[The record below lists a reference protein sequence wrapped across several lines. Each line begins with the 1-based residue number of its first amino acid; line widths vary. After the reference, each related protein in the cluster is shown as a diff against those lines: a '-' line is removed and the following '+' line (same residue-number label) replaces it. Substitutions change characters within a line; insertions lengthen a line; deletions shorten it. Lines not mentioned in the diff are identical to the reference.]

1 MAATLFVLLG
11 LALLGAHGAYGAA
24 GTVSTSVENIG
35 SKTLLTCSLNDS
47 STEVTGHR
55 WLKGGAVLKEDTL
68 PGQKTDFEVDSDDL
82 GGEYSCVF
90 LPEPT
95 GRADIQLDALLS
107 GAPRVKAVKSSE
119 HVSEGETAVLACK
132 SESLPPVTTWVWYK
146 ITDSGDQVIVNGSQG
161 RFFVSSSQGRSELR
175 IENLNMEAD
184 PGKYGCNGTSSEGTD
199 QATVTL
205 RVRSHLAALWPF
217 LGIVAEVLVLVTIIF
232 IYEKRRKPED
242 VLDGEPS
249 ALLPTRP
256 ALGWSGATPGQSL
269 PAPPLTQSSEARS
282 PGRGVDSTLK
292 ASVGWSVRSV
302 PGQLRLSG
310 QRDPR
315 RRKRQQFT
323 PQPHPTLP
331 SPSSPSRGCKP
342 VSSVVSQ
349 PLLFRPTSWQL
360 RRAQGHGIRESWPLH
375 DRAREPEVSRARLR
389 QRLALLLL
397 RLRVLGRGLCGP
409 VVAALGKHWG
419 TGVRP
424 MRPWGQL
431 TLGGGDSLP
440 WGGGTARRGGHSSLW
455 GTHRRWGGRVFPAP
469 FGLRRCTRPGL
480 MRCPEPPGGH

>member
-1 MAATLFVLLG
+1 MFQPRRPHRSALIPALKAGGRNAQAPAASPRAALPFPSNALSRAPPPGFRSGSLPEPARACVRVCACAGGGDRRAPRAPRPRDDAVRARARSAPPPVFIAAAGGSGGGWRLRGRRGGDIMAATLFVLLG

-184 PGKYGCNGTSSEGTD
+184 PGKYACNGTSSEGTD

-242 VLDGEPS
+242 VLDDDDAGS
-249 ALLPTRP
+249 APLKST
-256 ALGWSGATPGQSL
+256 GQHL
-269 PAPPLTQSSEARS
+269 NDK
-282 PGRGVDSTLK
+282 GKKV
-292 ASVGWSVRSV
+292 
-302 PGQLRLSG
+302 
-310 QRDPR
+310 
-315 RRKRQQFT
+315 
-323 PQPHPTLP
+323 
-331 SPSSPSRGCKP
+331 
-342 VSSVVSQ
+342 
-349 PLLFRPTSWQL
+349 
-360 RRAQGHGIRESWPLH
+360 
-375 DRAREPEVSRARLR
+375 R
-389 QRLALLLL
+389 QRN
-397 RLRVLGRGLCGP
+397 
-409 VVAALGKHWG
+409 
-419 TGVRP
+419 
-424 MRPWGQL
+424 
-431 TLGGGDSLP
+431 
-440 WGGGTARRGGHSSLW
+440 SS
-455 GTHRRWGGRVFPAP
+455 
-469 FGLRRCTRPGL
+469 
-480 MRCPEPPGGH
+480 